1 MHRPPIEQEL
11 LIFLQT
17 AALIALSFRLW
28 WTRLHRVYL
37 YFFGYLIAELL
48 QIAVLTSV
56 PFHSNVYRDA
66 WVATESIT
74 ICFYVLVVLELYSV
88 ALRDLAGIAS
98 VSRRYIKVTLAV
110 SILLA
115 LLPLYLEKS
124 PANISQHVF
133 IFERAIFSSIVVFL
147 LLIAS
152 FLAYYP
158 VPLSR
163 NALVYLF
170 GFVVYFLTKAAAL
183 FINNLSYKWTREM
196 STAEMS
202 VSGVCLVYWVF
213 ALKRQGECKTLVV
226 GRHWKPEQEER
237 LLTQLQAINA
247 SLLRAARK

>member
-1 MHRPPIEQEL
+1 MHRPPIEQEI
-11 LIFLQT
+11 LIILQT
-17 AALIALSFRLW
+17 GALITLSCRLW
-28 WTRLHRVYL
+28 WTRLYRVYL

-48 QIAVLTSV
+48 QIGVLTSV
-56 PFHSNVYRDA
+56 PFRSNLYRDA
-66 WVATESIT
+66 WVGTESIT

-88 ALRDLAGIAS
+88 ALRDLAGIAK
-98 VSRRYIKVTLAV
+98 VSRRYIKLTLAA
-110 SILLA
+110 SILLS

-124 PANISQHVF
+124 PSNISQHVF
-133 IFERAIFSSIVVFL
+133 ILERAIYSSIVVFL

-152 FLAYYP
+152 FLVYYP

-183 FINNLSYKWTREM
+183 FINNLSYRWNREL

-213 ALKRQGECKTLVV
+213 ALKPQGESKNVV
-226 GRHWKPEQEER
+226 IGHHWKPEQEER
-237 LLTQLQAINA
+237 LLTQLRAINI